1 MIKHTDLAIAVIFG
15 GTSIEAE
22 VSRVSS
28 QGVAKALKENYR
40 NVTLLELNPNLAE
53 ELKNHNIELVFPI
66 VHGRPGEDGTL
77 QGFLETLRLPYVGSG
92 VLASA
97 CAMDKAVAKQI
108 FKAYGLPVAKEIIVH
123 RSEAMSIIV
132 AKIKEE
138 IGENLVVKPT
148 CEGSGLGVGFPK
160 NDKEIEQAL
169 IQAFALNERVLVEE
183 RIYGKEITVAVLE
196 RENGVEAMPVI
207 EITTP
212 PDTWYDYAHRYTVG
226 WSEHIIP
233 APLPE
238 YQYQR
243 TQEIAVLAHQAL
255 QCRDF
260 SRADFVVPSSGEP
273 ILLEV
278 NTLPG
283 MTPTSLYPD
292 AAKAAGISFSEL
304 VAYLVESAWQR
315 ALNFKLNCT
324 RVSL

>member
-1 MIKHTDLAIAVIFG
+1 MIKHSDLAIAVIFG

-28 QGVAKALKENYR
+28 QGVAKALSENYH
-40 NVTLLELNPNLAE
+40 NVILLELNADLAE
-53 ELKNHNIELVFPI
+53 QLKQHNIELVFPI

-108 FKAYGLPVAKEIIVH
+108 FKAYGLPVAKELIVH
-123 RSEAMSIIV
+123 RSEAMPTMLQ
-132 AKIKEE
+132 KIYEQ
-138 IGENLVVKPT
+138 IGEQCVVKPT
-148 CEGSGLGVGFPK
+148 CEGSGLGVSFPQT
-160 NDKEIEQAL
+160 DQELEQAL
-169 IQAFALNERVLVEE
+169 GDAFALNERVLVEE

-196 RENGVEAMPVI
+196 RPSGIEALPVI

-212 PDTWYDYAHRYTVG
+212 SNTWYDYAHRYTAG

-233 APLPE
+233 APLPAD
-238 YQYQR
+238 QYRR
-243 TQEIAVLAHQAL
+243 TQEVAVQAHQAL

-260 SRADFVVPSSGEP
+260 SRADFVVPEQGDP

-292 AAKAAGISFSEL
+292 AAKAIGISFSEL
-304 VAYLVESAWQR
+304 MAYLVENAWQR
-315 ALNFKLNCT
+315 
-324 RVSL
+324 RS

>member
-1 MIKHTDLAIAVIFG
+1 MEINMIKHLDIAIAIVFG

-28 QGVAKALKENYR
+28 QGVAAALKENYH
-40 NVTLLELNPNLAE
+40 NVTLLELTPDLASQ
-53 ELKNHNIELVFPI
+53 LKQHRIELVFPI
-66 VHGRPGEDGTL
+66 AHGRPGEDGTL

-108 FKAYGLPVAKEIIVH
+108 FKAYGLPVAKELIVH
-123 RSEAMSIIV
+123 RTELMPTIIHR
-132 AKIKEE
+132 IYEE
-138 IGENLVVKPT
+138 LGEQLVVKPT
-148 CEGSGLGVGFPK
+148 CEGSGLGVSFPQTTL
-160 NDKEIEQAL
+160 ELEQGL
-169 IQAFALNERVLVEE
+169 LQAFALNERVLIEQ
-183 RIYGKEITVAVLE
+183 RIYGKEITVAIL
-196 RENGVEAMPVI
+196 ENGSGIEALPVI

-212 PDTWYDYAHRYTVG
+212 PDTWYDYAHRYTQG
-226 WSEHIIP
+226 WSEHLIP

-238 YQYQR
+238 YQYKR
-243 TQEIAVLAHQAL
+243 VQEIAIRAHQAL

-260 SRADFVVPSSGEP
+260 SRVDFVVPENGEP

-292 AAKAAGISFSEL
+292 AAKAAGILFSEL
-304 VAYLVESAWQR
+304 MAYLVENAWQR
-315 ALNFKLNCT
+315 HIH
-324 RVSL
+324 